1 MALALAVAIVA
12 ARLPKQHDKPMKA
25 LAHCM
30 MFQKGYKAMI
40 RCFCVQGYSRLA
52 QPLR

>member
-1 MALALAVAIVA
+1 MARALAVAIVA

-30 MFQKGYKAMI
+30 MFQQGYKAM
-40 RCFCVQGYSRLA
+40 Y
-52 QPLR
+52 PLFLRAGLLSSSATA